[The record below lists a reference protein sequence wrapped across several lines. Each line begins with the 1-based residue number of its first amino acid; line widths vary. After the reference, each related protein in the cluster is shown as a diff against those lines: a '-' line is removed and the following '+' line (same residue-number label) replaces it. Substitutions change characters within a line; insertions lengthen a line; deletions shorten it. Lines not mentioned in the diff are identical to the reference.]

1 MVEVSIYSLGK
12 EESHVLNVLN
22 LNIVL
27 SEILFNIDISC
38 LIQLSSIN
46 EILTNLPPVIISFFI
61 FFFFYIFFFFFFF
74 FFYFF
79 FFFFFFFLYFFFFYF
94 YFLLIIFI

>member
-61 FFFFYIFFFFFFF
+61 FF
-74 FFYFF
+74 YFF
-79 FFFFFFFLYFFFFYF
+79 FFYFFFFYF